1 MVLAILQARTSS
13 HRLPGKVLS
22 PILGVPLIIRALERV
37 SRSEQIDRLIL
48 ATSTDPSDDALAA
61 AVAEAGYVV
70 HRGPLDD
77 VLSRFL
83 QVIDGPDDST
93 TVRLTGDNVL
103 TDPAVIDRVIQAH
116 LDSGADYTANT
127 LERTFPRGLD
137 VEVFRAGAL
146 RSVAA
151 LALEPDE
158 REHVTLG
165 IYRRP
170 EVFTLRSVTQ
180 EPDRSDL
187 RWTVDY
193 PEDLAFARAVYEHLF
208 ADDPAFGQDDIVA
221 LLAEHPEL
229 IRRES
234 DHG

>member
-22 PILGVPLIIRALERV
+22 HILGMPLILRGLERIG
-37 SRSEQIDRLIL
+37 RAQRIDRLVL
-48 ATSTDPSDDALAA
+48 ATSTDPSDDPLAA
-61 AVAEAGYVV
+61 VVADAGYRV

-83 QVIDGPDDST
+83 QVIDGPDDET
-93 TVRLTGDNVL
+93 IIRLTGDNVL
-103 TDPAVIDRVIQAH
+103 ADPAVIDRVIDAH
-116 LDSGADYTANT
+116 LRSGADYTANT
-127 LERTFPRGLD
+127 LERSFPRGLD
-137 VEVFRAGAL
+137 VEAFRAGAL
-146 RSVAA
+146 RHVDR
-151 LALEPDE
+151 LVTEPAE

-165 IYRRP
+165 IYHRP
-170 EVFTLRSVTQ
+170 ETFTLHSVTQ

-193 PEDLAFARAVYEHLF
+193 PEDLDFARAVYGRLLETNPF
-208 ADDPAFGQDDIVA
+208 FGQDDVLA
-221 LLAEHPEL
+221 LLDEHPEM